1 MAHFSIILLLLL
13 QYKHKPTLL
22 NADIGGGWLWSQ
34 CTLWFSLVL
43 HTSHWYHFILC
54 TRFLFIY

>member
-22 NADIGGGWLWSQ
+22 NADIGGGWLWS
-34 CTLWFSLVL
+34 
-43 HTSHWYHFILC
+43 
-54 TRFLFIY
+54 